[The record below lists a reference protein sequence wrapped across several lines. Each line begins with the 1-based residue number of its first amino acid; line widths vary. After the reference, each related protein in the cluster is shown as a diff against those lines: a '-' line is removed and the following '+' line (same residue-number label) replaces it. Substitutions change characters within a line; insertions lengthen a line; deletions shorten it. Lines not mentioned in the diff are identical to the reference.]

1 MERNS
6 VVVVRKTYTVKETG
20 EVITRNVEGDYEIS
34 DQDMKT
40 IRKKMQKQQSKT
52 FSNTD
57 KKKYLIGKRNPKTQ
71 HIN

>member
-6 VVVVRKTYTVKETG
+6 VVRKTYTIKETG

-34 DQDMKT
+34 DEDMRV
-40 IRKKMQKQQSKT
+40 IRKKIQRQQLKT

-57 KKKYLIGKRNPKTQ
+57 KKKYIIGKRNPKTQ